1 MPMRSAR
8 RDRGAAAVE
17 FALVLPVL
25 LLIIFGIIDFGRML
39 YTQITLT
46 QAAQASARATAILG
60 EDPGRAEANTAASGL
75 NPAPGQMDV
84 TIRTCPQSP
93 SPTDNAEADLTYSFS
108 FVTPLALLA
117 KLGNGTVDLTA
128 KGFSPCVG

>member
-1 MPMRSAR
+1 MRRAR
-8 RDRGAAAVE
+8 QDRGAAAVE

-46 QAAQASARATAILG
+46 QAAQASARAAAILG
-60 EDPGRAEANTAASGL
+60 QNPGVTEANTAASGL
-75 NPAPGQMDV
+75 NATPGQLNV
-84 TIRTCPQSP
+84 TVTPCPDP
-93 SPTDNAEADLTYSFS
+93 PDPTANAEADLTYNFV
-108 FVTPLALLA
+108 FVTPLSALA
-117 KLGNGTVDLTA
+117 NLGGNNVTLTA